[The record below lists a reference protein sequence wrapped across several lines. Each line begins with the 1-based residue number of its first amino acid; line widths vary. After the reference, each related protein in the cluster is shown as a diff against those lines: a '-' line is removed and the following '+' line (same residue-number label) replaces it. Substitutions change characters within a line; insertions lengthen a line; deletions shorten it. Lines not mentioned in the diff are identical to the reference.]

1 MVSMPVHAGDVV
13 ISPAV
18 GKASLQYVVN
28 DWLEATT
35 VHLLAGS
42 KLRLWQEDGGKR
54 VHLAQGVMVCEV
66 ARQEEGGV

>member
-28 DWLEATT
+28 DRLEATT

-42 KLRLWQEDGGKR
+42 ELRLWQEDGGKR